1 MITSEVVQ
9 DETDGE
15 ITDTYSPLTMIKARA
30 RNISGLR
37 DKKIEESVLEEQ
49 ENAELTSLTTEV
61 ILPKQNQ
68 NSKKVSKTRKKTKTK
83 QSKV

>member
-37 DKKIEESVLEEQ
+37 DRKIE
-49 ENAELTSLTTEV
+49 
-61 ILPKQNQ
+61 
-68 NSKKVSKTRKKTKTK
+68 
-83 QSKV
+83 